1 MIADVT
7 NWIHRSMAEEFPTDE
22 PTPRAAKACSHYNKM
37 ILVGAPDWV
46 SGTIA
51 RLHSAGIAHVR
62 DWSRLVPT
70 QNPGEVM
77 SLLQRLRRMSD

>member
-1 MIADVT
+1 
-7 NWIHRSMAEEFPTDE
+7 
-22 PTPRAAKACSHYNKM
+22 M

-51 RLHSAGIAHVR
+51 RLHSAGIAHVQ

-70 QNPGEVM
+70 QHPGEVM